1 MKSVYKKESIK
12 ISIFQQTRLFANEL
26 RIIQII
32 MKRQKQ
38 LSLTDSVKYMMFL
51 FRKVLRVPR

>member
-12 ISIFQQTRLFANEL
+12 ISIFQPMRLFANDL

-32 MKRQKQ
+32 MKRQNNWAWQ
-38 LSLTDSVKYMMFL
+38 VA
-51 FRKVLRVPR
+51 

>member
-12 ISIFQQTRLFANEL
+12 ISIFQPTRLFANEL

-32 MKRQKQ
+32 MKRENNWAWQ
-38 LSLTDSVKYMMFL
+38 VA
-51 FRKVLRVPR
+51 